1 MVYLFIALVAVGI
14 VAFITYM
21 CLRPQLKRVYHIN
34 LDVQEENTLLEA
46 TNN

>member
-14 VAFITYM
+14 SVFITYI
-21 CLRPQLKRVYHIN
+21 CLRPQLKRVHYIN
-34 LDVQEENTLLEA
+34 LDTKEENTLLEA